1 MAMVDV
7 DGSSHLLEGL
17 TARVERRSC
26 RTFSTDSE
34 IFRRHV
40 DEVVIYF
47 FNSDFK
53 FFEDAS
59 EFSVTSL
66 YVVMVALC
74 NRAD

>member
-1 MAMVDV
+1 MWMVAAIYWRDSQLELNV
-7 DGSSHLLEGL
+7 D
-17 TARVERRSC
+17 RVELFRL
-26 RTFSTDSE
+26 TE

>member
-1 MAMVDV
+1 MVAAIYWRDSQLELNV
-7 DGSSHLLEGL
+7 D
-17 TARVERRSC
+17 RVELFRL
-26 RTFSTDSE
+26 TE